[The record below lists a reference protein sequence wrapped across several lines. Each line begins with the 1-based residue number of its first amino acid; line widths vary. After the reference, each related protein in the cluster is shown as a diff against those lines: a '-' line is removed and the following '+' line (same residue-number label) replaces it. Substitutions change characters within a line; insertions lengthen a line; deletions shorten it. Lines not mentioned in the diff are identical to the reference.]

1 MTPYEIL
8 GVPPTATD
16 AEVKAAYLRKAKT
29 LHPDVAQSEEAAD
42 AMAELNEAWRQ
53 IRTMRATQDSHR
65 YVSSAARRAP
75 QRESDDY
82 VESGFYV
89 SERTAPFWKW
99 GPVVVLALIGIGIL
113 VFSAYATSTTDE
125 PSGTNF
131 VGPTKVVTYK
141 VGECVVVSPSA
152 AGPLATSVLCSPQ
165 TSGKISSI
173 TATPRPC
180 PAETTEIQLADR
192 KTTLCLVAPV

>member
-1 MTPYEIL
+1 MNPYNVL
-8 GVPPTATD
+8 GISPLATD
-16 AEVKAAYLRKAKT
+16 AEVRAAYLAKAKQ
-29 LHPDVAQSEEAAD
+29 LHPDRAQSTEAAD

-53 IRTMRATQDSHR
+53 IREQRAKPN
-65 YVSSAARRAP
+65 SSANRLRAEPRRP
-75 QRESDDY
+75 EP
-82 VESGFYV
+82 VMEESGFYV
-89 SERTAPFWKW
+89 SERMAPLWKW
-99 GPVVVLALIGIGIL
+99 GPIVVLAAIGIGIL

-131 VGPTKVVTYK
+131 VGPAKAVTYK

-165 TSGKISSI
+165 TSGKIAAI

-192 KTTLCLVAPV
+192 KTTLCLTSSL